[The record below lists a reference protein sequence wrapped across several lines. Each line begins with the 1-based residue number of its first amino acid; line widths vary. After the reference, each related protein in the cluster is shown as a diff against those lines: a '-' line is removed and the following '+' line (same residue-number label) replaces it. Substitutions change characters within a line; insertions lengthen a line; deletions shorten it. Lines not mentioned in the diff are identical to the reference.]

1 MRAPTIF
8 VLLLCLC
15 ILAGGSAAVVAGQ
28 RSRETGSLK
37 AFVERAVSEER
48 IKRDAADN
56 VEPADED
63 SFVINYHIR
72 MG

>member
-1 MRAPTIF
+1 M
-8 VLLLCLC
+8 
-15 ILAGGSAAVVAGQ
+15 AGQ